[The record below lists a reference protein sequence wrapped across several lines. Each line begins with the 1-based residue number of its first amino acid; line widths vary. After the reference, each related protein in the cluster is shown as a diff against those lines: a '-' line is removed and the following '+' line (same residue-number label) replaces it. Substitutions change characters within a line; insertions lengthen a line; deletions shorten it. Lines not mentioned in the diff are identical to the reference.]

1 LNARQKRLFE
11 EAHKKNPNLKIPT
24 ETVNAKELTKEDMAL
39 LKQGVGDKTSRPS
52 SGQPAAGSSESTNW
66 TSGEQLGSIVK
77 YFDDKGFGFIRPDN
91 GGKDVF
97 FHISRLTEG
106 AATDLSPGAKILY
119 EVGMDRTGKTAATSL
134 RIPPP
139 PEPPAPAPAAPATE

>member
-11 EAHKKNPNLKIPT
+11 EARKKNPNMKMPAGAP
-24 ETVNAKELTKEDMAL
+24 ESGELTDDDLAM
-39 LKQGVGDKTSRPS
+39 LKQGVGDKSSRPMQAS
-52 SGQPAAGSSESTNW
+52 TASAAEGGANW
-66 TSGEQLGSIVK
+66 GTGEQTGSIVK
-77 YFDDKGFGFIRPDN
+77 YFEDKGFGFVRPDG

-106 AATDLSPGAKILY
+106 DATELVPGAKVGY

-134 RIPPP
+134 RLLPP
-139 PEPPAPAPAAPATE
+139 PEPAAAS

>member
-1 LNARQKRLFE
+1 
-11 EAHKKNPNLKIPT
+11 
-24 ETVNAKELTKEDMAL
+24 MAL
-39 LKQGVGDKTSRPS
+39 LKQGVGDKTSRPP
-52 SGQPAAGSSESTNW
+52 SGQPTTGGAESTNW

-77 YFDDKGFGFIRPDN
+77 YFEDKGFGFIRPDN

-106 AATDLSPGAKILY
+106 SATDLVPGSKILY

-134 RIPPP
+134 RVPPP
-139 PEPPAPAPAAPATE
+139 PEPAPPAA

>member
-1 LNARQKRLFE
+1 MNARQKRLFE
-11 EAHKKNPNLKIPT
+11 EAQKRNPNLKIPT
-24 ETVNAKELTKEDMAL
+24 ENISSKELTEDDLAL

-52 SGQPAAGSSESTNW
+52 AGQPPAGAEPGSW
-66 TSGEQLGSIVK
+66 TSGEQSGSIVK
-77 YFDDKGFGFIRPDN
+77 YFEDKGFGFIRPDN

-106 AATDLSPGAKILY
+106 SAEDLVPSSKILY

-134 RIPPP
+134 RVPP
-139 PEPPAPAPAAPATE
+139 PEPAATS

>member
-1 LNARQKRLFE
+1 MNARQKRLFE

-24 ETVNAKELTKEDMAL
+24 ENISSKELTEDDMAL

-52 SGQPAAGSSESTNW
+52 SGQPPAGVEPGSW
-66 TSGEQLGSIVK
+66 TSGEQTGSIVK
-77 YFDDKGFGFIRPDN
+77 YFEDKGFGFIRPDN

-106 AATDLSPGAKILY
+106 SAFAARSQRLFAGSPAINPGCFAWPRRA
-119 EVGMDRTGKTAATSL
+119 M
-134 RIPPP
+134 
-139 PEPPAPAPAAPATE
+139 